1 MTSWVVRE
9 EEEEETTANE
19 KTAKWAKTSRSHSRI
34 HKYTFTWAFC
44 NISRMNLASERMKKK
59 YKMRTNDITKSQQRL
74 SWGRSVLIL
83 LCDFICRLAARK
95 FFDNFQFWL
104 QLLKLIIYNLN
115 WPKKIS
121 DKENFS
127 FVQHEIAKVSTF
139 FGHVYNLCVLN

>member
-1 MTSWVVRE
+1 MTSWVVR

-19 KTAKWAKTSRSHSRI
+19 KTAKWAKTSRSYSRI

-44 NISRMNLASERMKKK
+44 NISRMNLVSERMKKK

-74 SWGRSVLIL
+74 SWGRSVWIL

-115 WPKKIS
+115 WPKKYPTRRIS
-121 DKENFS
+121 RSSNTK
-127 FVQHEIAKVSTF
+127 
-139 FGHVYNLCVLN
+139 